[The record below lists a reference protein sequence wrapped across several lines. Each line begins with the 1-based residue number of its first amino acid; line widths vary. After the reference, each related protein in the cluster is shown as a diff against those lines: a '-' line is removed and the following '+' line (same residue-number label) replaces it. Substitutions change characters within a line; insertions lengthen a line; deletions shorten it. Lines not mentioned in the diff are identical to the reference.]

1 MAVHN
6 FQEVYNYPDIAK
18 HHVHLHANTELGI
31 EVYMKEIYV
40 VWFSYI
46 LGGWKALVSTSIG
59 DGYYYEVTFNKEKK
73 ETYVDTYQKIS
84 NTAYPMTDEVERGQG

>member
-6 FQEVYNYPDIAK
+6 FQEVYDYPEIAK
-18 HHVHLHANTELGI
+18 QHVYLHANTELGM
-31 EVYMKEIYV
+31 EVHMREIYV

-46 LGGWKALVSTSIG
+46 LGGWKALLSTSIE
-59 DGYYYEVTFNKEKK
+59 DGRYYEVTFNKEKK

-84 NTAYPMTDEVERGQG
+84 NKAYPQTDGVERGQG